1 MNEGVTSQVQPLMA
15 RDGHTFS
22 VYMASP
28 PGRTADG
35 AVIILQELFGV
46 TPWLRRVTDSF
57 AAAGYLAVAPSL
69 FDRIRRNIVLGY
81 SAAEAEEG
89 NGYRAQIPLDKAA
102 QDISACAA
110 VMRHAGRVAILGFCW
125 GGTLAWGAAARLKPA
140 AAVCYYG
147 AGLAAQSAPPTCPTL
162 LHFAQSDPGIPA
174 EEVEQLRQSIP
185 TGEIHLYPAQ
195 HGFANEDR
203 ADRYDAASAALAR
216 SRTDEFLARTLR
228 PGR

>member
-1 MNEGVTSQVQPLMA
+1 VSLQLTSQVQPFMA

-22 VYMASP
+22 AYMASP
-28 PGRTADG
+28 TGRTADG
-35 AVIILQELFGV
+35 AIIILQEIFGV
-46 TPWLRRVTDSF
+46 TPWLKRVTDSF

-69 FDRIRRNIVLGY
+69 FDRVRRNIVLGY

-89 NGYRAQIPLDKAA
+89 RGYRAQVPLDKAVL
-102 QDISACAA
+102 DIAACAA

-147 AGLAAQSAPPTCPTL
+147 AGLAAQSAPPGCPTL
-162 LHFAQSDPGIPA
+162 LHFAQNDPGILA
-174 EEVEQLRQSIP
+174 EEVEQLRQSFP
-185 TGEIHLYPAQ
+185 TGEFHLYPAQ

-228 PGR
+228 PVR

>member
-1 MNEGVTSQVQPLMA
+1 MSGSTTSQVQPLMA

-22 VYMASP
+22 AYMASP
-28 PGRTADG
+28 PGRAVDG
-35 AVIILQELFGV
+35 AVIVLQEIFGV

-69 FDRIRRNIVLGY
+69 FDRVRRNIVLGY

-89 NGYRAQIPLDKAA
+89 KGYRAQIPLDKACL
-102 QDISACAA
+102 DIAACVA

-125 GGTLAWGAAARLKPA
+125 GGTLAWVAAARLKPA

-147 AGLAAQSAPPTCPTL
+147 AGLAARSAPPTCPSL
-162 LHFAQSDPGIPA
+162 LHFAQADASIPP
-174 EEVEQLRQSIP
+174 EEVEQLREAFP
-185 TGEIHLYPAQ
+185 AGEFHLYPAQ
-195 HGFANEDR
+195 HAFANEDR

-216 SRTDEFLARTLR
+216 SRTDAFLARTLR